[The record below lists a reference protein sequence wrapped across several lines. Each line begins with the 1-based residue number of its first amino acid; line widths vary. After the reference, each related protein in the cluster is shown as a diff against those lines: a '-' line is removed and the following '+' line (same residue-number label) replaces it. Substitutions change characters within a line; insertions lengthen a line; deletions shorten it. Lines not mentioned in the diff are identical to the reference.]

1 MKNKYT
7 KGDYLYLQ
15 NKKKIEII
23 KTIVFFGISAALYL
37 AGYITT
43 GRHPNTATIVK

>member
-15 NKKKIEII
+15 NKKKVEII
-23 KTIVFFGISAALYL
+23 KTMVLTLIKISHNFQNPTVRNYFAE
-37 AGYITT
+37 
-43 GRHPNTATIVK
+43 NSK